1 MSWIVMSDGSEV
13 DLHTPCGSSMNM
25 DHIPHHLATINRFT
39 GAACRPYSVAE
50 HSLLVCEIAEREF
63 GLDVHGRLAALMH
76 DAHEAYVND
85 LSTTAKREVG
95 ISWRMF
101 EGRFDRIVRHRFRLL
116 IASGNH
122 EVRIKRADLMA
133 LATER
138 AQLLPREYLGVP
150 CRPWAVL
157 DGIEPVTWVDL
168 MSPEREAMTWRDWRD
183 AFKDCYDELTFERGL
198 RIDQQPEATAS

>member
-76 DAHEAYVND
+76 DAHKAYVND
-85 LSTTAKREVG
+85 LSTVAKHEVG
-95 ISWRMF
+95 ISWRLF
-101 EGRFDRIVRHRFRLL
+101 EGRFERQVRYVFRLL

-122 EVRIKRADLMA
+122 EVAIRRADRIA

-138 AQLLPREYLGVP
+138 LQLLPRKYRGTP
-150 CRPWAVL
+150 SRPWAVL
-157 DGIEPVTWVDL
+157 EGVQPVDWVDL
-168 MSPEREAMTWRDWRD
+168 MSPERQSMTWQDWRY
-183 AFKDCYDELTFERGL
+183 AFSDRYDELTFERGL
-198 RIDQQPEATAS
+198 RIDQLEKTA